1 MSLGQEP
8 GHPEPSPSMAM
19 GPGPLDL
26 SRPAALP
33 LHYSPSL
40 HTCLREGTQAL
51 LRPEKPWGNVHPIHS
66 SPSCSP
72 GVQEAAQAKT
82 EDWETSKSPGPPAF
96 RLGPPVAPGP
106 GMLWPDPWENLL
118 NKYPP
123 SSTPGL
129 NFWTLKAA
137 PSSNPGPEELGFLA
151 RLTESTSEGG
161 ADDPANRT
169 GAGPEDQPLA
179 SRG

>member
-1 MSLGQEP
+1 MGQQP
-8 GHPEPSPSMAM
+8 GHPEPSPAMAV

-51 LRPEKPWGNVHPIHS
+51 LRPEKPWGNVHHICLPFF
-66 SPSCSP
+66 PALFPRCA
-72 GVQEAAQAKT
+72 GGCQAKT

-96 RLGPPVAPGP
+96 RLGPPVVPGP

-129 NFWTLKAA
+129 NFWALEAA
-137 PSSNPGPEELGFLA
+137 PSSSPGPEELGFLA
-151 RLTESTSEGG
+151 RLTESTSGG

-169 GAGPEDQPLA
+169 GPGPEDQPLA